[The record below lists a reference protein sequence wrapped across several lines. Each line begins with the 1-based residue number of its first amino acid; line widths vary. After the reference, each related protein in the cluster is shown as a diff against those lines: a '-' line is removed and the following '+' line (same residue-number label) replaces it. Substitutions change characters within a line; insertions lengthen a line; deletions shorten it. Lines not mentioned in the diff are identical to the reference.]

1 MQDSDTSQLVFQR
14 VVRVEEQVQV
24 CVSRFLVDFSV
35 EPSVLLKV
43 LGTVQER
50 QDMRIDAIYVKLE
63 ELSLNRGGDRRS

>member
-1 MQDSDTSQLVFQR
+1 M
-14 VVRVEEQVQV
+14 
-24 CVSRFLVDFSV
+24 SRFLVDFSV